1 MLQLMLPA
9 FSACCEE
16 LVLRWTQSL
25 GSNGSFELDVA
36 PDLQT
41 LTGDVI
47 SRTAFGSSYLEGRRI
62 FELQSEQ
69 IDRLMSIMQKF
80 GIPGYM

>member
-1 MLQLMLPA
+1 MLPA

-16 LVLRWTQSL
+16 LVSKWMESL
-25 GSNGSFELDVA
+25 GSDGSYEVDVW
-36 PDLQT
+36 PEMQI

-62 FELQSEQ
+62 FQLQAEQ
-69 IDRLMSIMQKF
+69 TERLLKCMQKIV
-80 GIPGYM
+80 IPGYM